1 MKTIVLL
8 FLHSFYT
15 ASLPASSTSAVPE
28 HGEPGPELGDPALRR
43 GVFDQVAGLPRIR
56 SRVVSLLNFL
66 VGSKVHVLEA
76 IGGANLM
83 TRIGDTVGFQGFQ
96 VSISIGWESA
106 LADLCKQSTVAWR
119 ACVWVWVCVCVG
131 GADRV
136 RGLQS
141 VPSHASKRK

>member
-8 FLHSFYT
+8 LFYT

-76 IGGANLM
+76 IGGANLK
-83 TRIGDTVGFQGFQ
+83 TRIGDTVGFQ

-119 ACVWVWVCVCVG
+119 ARACVCVCVG
-131 GADRV
+131 GCR
-136 RGLQS
+136 
-141 VPSHASKRK
+141 